1 MLLISIC
8 SIRDIS
14 LLTFMPQIQM
24 CLFGTAINASDIIKR
39 YIVQASLFDYTKTL
53 SPLFRLRWFKQ
64 ITQLNVHVTVTLT
77 ITLSVNLKCNIELT
91 QDLLRSSTVIYFLF
105 SLYVFSTGYFPSI
118 VVMDLPAKHGVKQP
132 IIGKVSL
139 SAHHIKHRYDKS
151 LKSILTQDCTLCH
164 YC

>member
-91 QDLLRSSTVIYFLF
+91 QDLLRSSTVIYFYFHCMF
-105 SLYVFSTGYFPSI
+105 SLQATFPPLLLWI
-118 VVMDLPAKHGVKQP
+118 CQP
-132 IIGKVSL
+132 NMASNNP
-139 SAHHIKHRYDKS
+139 S
-151 LKSILTQDCTLCH
+151 
-164 YC
+164 